1 MLSFTASAVLFVMV
15 VIIAFVFKREFI
27 LERKVEEF
35 PVKFPDDKDK
45 VFLFMMFFVEPV

>member
-1 MLSFTASAVLFVMV
+1 MLSFTATAVLFVIA

-27 LERKVEEF
+27 VEKKIEEF

-45 VFLFMMFFVEPV
+45 VKI